1 MGAAVS
7 DTVTMTHRLVLGMAL
22 DPLLSPNA
30 RAHWAKRHKHGA
42 SARREAGWLAKE
54 QRPAH
59 PLTGPL
65 AVSVTI
71 CWAGKRGRLPDAD
84 NALAMCKPALDG
96 LTDAGVWGD
105 DRQIEQLTVRQ
116 ERLDA
121 VGRAQYPSG
130 CLVID
135 VEAAPWPCPGVR
147 GRDRADGAL

>member
-42 SARREAGWLAKE
+42 TARETAGWLARE
-54 QRPAH
+54 QRPAR
-59 PLTGPL
+59 PLSGPL

-71 CWAGKRGRLPDAD
+71 CWAACKSKLPDID
-84 NALAMCKPALDG
+84 NSMAAAKSILDG
-96 LTDAGVWGD
+96 LTDANVWHD

-121 VGRAQYPSG
+121 VGRANHPAG

-135 VEAAPWPCPGVR
+135 IEVME
-147 GRDRADGAL
+147 

>member
-84 NALAMCKPALDG
+84 NALAMCKPVLDG
-96 LTDAGVWGD
+96 LTDAHVWHD
-105 DRQIEQLTVRQ
+105 DSQIDRLSVVQ
-116 ERLDA
+116 EHLDKDT
-121 VGRAQYPSG
+121 RAHYPNG
-130 CLVID
+130 CIVID
-135 VEAAPWPCPGVR
+135 IEEAA
-147 GRDRADGAL
+147 